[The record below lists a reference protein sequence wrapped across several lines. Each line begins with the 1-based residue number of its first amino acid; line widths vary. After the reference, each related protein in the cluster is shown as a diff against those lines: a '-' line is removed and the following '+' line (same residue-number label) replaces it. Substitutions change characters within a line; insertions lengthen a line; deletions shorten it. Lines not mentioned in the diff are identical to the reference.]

1 MARFLTM
8 SRLKYKDESLEL
20 RGPSVHT
27 ARGISRLT
35 PAPLINLYAGLIM
48 VYTSP
53 IGLGPVLNE
62 TTALLILIPGM
73 VILPV
78 IPIILSTWRGQTDL
92 DVSAR
97 EMRAKFFAF
106 SLACYAFVYA
116 VFILA
121 ECHILAVL
129 SAAYFT
135 VTLGVMIATLKTKV
149 SVHGAGVGGPGTALL
164 IVYGW
169 IAWPVVVLWTVV
181 IWSRTV
187 LKQHSL
193 KQAIGGVVL
202 GIAITLPTY
211 WFLYIL
217 S

>member
-1 MARFLTM
+1 M
-8 SRLKYKDESLEL
+8 SKMKYNDESLDL
-20 RGPSVHT
+20 SGPSISV
-27 ARGISRLT
+27 ARVISRLT
-35 PAPLINLYAGLIM
+35 PAPLINLYVGLIM

-62 TTALLILIPGM
+62 TTSLLILIPGM
-73 VILPV
+73 VILP
-78 IPIILSTWRGQTDL
+78 ITPIILSAWRGQTDL

-97 EMRAKFFAF
+97 ETRAKFFAF
-106 SLACYAFVYA
+106 SLVCY
-116 VFILA
+116 ILVHA
-121 ECHILAVL
+121 IFALSECSILAVL
-129 SAAYFT
+129 AASYFT

-193 KQAIGGVVL
+193 MQAIIGVTL

-211 WFLYIL
+211 WFLYL
-217 S
+217 